1 MTKEQILEKMKYDL
15 ESRGKSPSTVEDYTD
30 KVRLFQDYYGKPADQ
45 MGETEILGYQHYLL
59 NEKKLKPNSANTYNS
74 ALRFVFGVTLDRHI
88 NLNRIPHA
96 KYIRS
101 LPVLPTKE
109 ELGFLFYLA
118 GNSLRN
124 KAMFMT
130 IYGAGLRASEAINLK
145 VTDIDS
151 EKGRIFIRKSK
162 GGRDRYCLLPKKAL
176 EALRE
181 YWLETQPKD
190 WLFITKQ
197 GTQMTSKCIQDAW
210 KAIVK
215 RSGIP
220 KRINVHM
227 LRHCFAT
234 HLLDEGNDLF
244 KIKQLLGH
252 SSINSTLW
260 YLQLADSV
268 TLKVKSPLDTMK
280 ERADA

>member
-15 ESRGKSPSTVEDYTD
+15 ESRGRSPTTVKEYTE
-30 KVRLFQDYYGKPADQ
+30 KVRLFQDYYGKAADQ

-74 ALRFVFGVTLDRHI
+74 ALRFVFGVTLDMPI

-118 GNSLRN
+118 GNNLRN

-130 IYGAGLRASEAINLK
+130 IYGAGLRVSEAINLK
-145 VTDIDS
+145 ITDIDS

-162 GGRDRYCLLPKKAL
+162 GGRDRYALLPKKAL

-190 WLFITKQ
+190 WMFITKQ
-197 GTQMTSKCIQDAW
+197 GTQMTTKCIQDAW

-220 KRINVHM
+220 KRITVHM

>member
-1 MTKEQILEKMKYDL
+1 MTKEQILEKMKFDL
-15 ESRGKSPSTVEDYTD
+15 ESRGRSPTTVEEYTE

-74 ALRFVFGVTLDRHI
+74 ALRFVFGVTLDMPI

-101 LPVLPTKE
+101 LPLLPTKE

-118 GNSLRN
+118 GNNLRN

-130 IYGAGLRASEAINLK
+130 IYGAGLRVSEVINLK

-151 EKGRIFIRKSK
+151 NKGRIFIRKSK
-162 GGRDRYCLLPKKAL
+162 GGRDRYALLPKKAL

-181 YWLETQPKD
+181 YWLDTQPKD
-190 WLFITKQ
+190 WMFITKQ
-197 GTQMTSKCIQDAW
+197 GTQMTTKCIQDAW

-220 KRINVHM
+220 KRITVHM

-280 ERADA
+280 

>member
-15 ESRGKSPSTVEDYTD
+15 ESRGKSQSTVEDYTD

-109 ELGFLFYLA
+109 ELGYLFYLA

-124 KAMFMT
+124 KALFMT
-130 IYGAGLRASEAINLK
+130 IYGAGLRAGEAINLK

-176 EALRE
+176 DALRD

-197 GTQMTSKCIQDAW
+197 GTQMTVKSVQDAW

-220 KRINVHM
+220 KHINVHM

-280 ERADA
+280 ERDDA

>member
-15 ESRGKSPSTVEDYTD
+15 ESRGKSQSTVDDYAD
-30 KVRLFQDYYGKPADQ
+30 KVRRFQDYFGKPADQ
-45 MGETEILGYQHYLL
+45 MGEVEILGYQHYLL
-59 NEKKLKPNSANTYNS
+59 NEKKLKPSSANTYNS
-74 ALRFVFGVTLDRHI
+74 ALRFVFSVTLDMPI

-96 KYIRS
+96 KYSRS

-118 GNSLRN
+118 SSSLRN
-124 KAMFMT
+124 KALFMT
-130 IYGAGLRASEAINLK
+130 IYGAGLRVSEAMNLK
-145 VTDIDS
+145 ITDIDS
-151 EKGRIFIRKSK
+151 KKGRIFIRKGK
-162 GGRDRYCLLPKKAL
+162 GGRDRYALLPKKAL

-181 YWLETQPKD
+181 YWVETQPKD
-190 WLFITKQ
+190 WLFVTNR
-197 GTQMTSKCIQDAW
+197 GTQMTEKSIQDAW
-210 KAIVK
+210 KAIVR

-220 KRINVHM
+220 KRITVHM

-234 HLLDEGNDLF
+234 NLLEEGNDLF

-260 YLQLADSV
+260 YLQLADSE
-268 TLKVKSPLDTMK
+268 TLKIKSPLDTMK
-280 ERADA
+280 ERANA

>member
-15 ESRGKSPSTVEDYTD
+15 ESRGRSPATVEEYTE

-45 MGETEILGYQHYLL
+45 MGEAEILGYQHYLL
-59 NEKKLKPNSANTYNS
+59 NEKKLKANSANSYNS
-74 ALRFVFGVTLDRHI
+74 ALRFVFCVTLDMPI

-96 KYIRS
+96 KYTRS
-101 LPVLPTKE
+101 LPVLPSKE

-118 GNSLRN
+118 GSSIRN
-124 KAMFMT
+124 KALFMT
-130 IYGAGLRASEAINLK
+130 IYGAGLRVGEAANLK
-145 VTDIDS
+145 VGDIDS
-151 EKGRIFIRKSK
+151 KKGRIFVRKGK
-162 GGRDRYCLLPKKAL
+162 GGRDRYALLPKKAL

-181 YWLETQPKD
+181 YWVETQPKD

-197 GTQMTSKCIQDAW
+197 GTQMTEKSIQDAW
-210 KAIVK
+210 KSIVK

-220 KRINVHM
+220 KRITVHM

-234 HLLDEGNDLF
+234 NLLEEGNDLF

-260 YLQLADSV
+260 YLQLADSE
-268 TLKVKSPLDTMK
+268 TLKIKSPLDTMK
-280 ERADA
+280 ERTNA

>member
-15 ESRGKSPSTVEDYTD
+15 ESRGKSQSTVDDYAD
-30 KVRLFQDYYGKPADQ
+30 KVRRFQDYFGKPADQ
-45 MGETEILGYQHYLL
+45 MGEVEILGYQHYLL
-59 NEKKLKPNSANTYNS
+59 NEKKLKPSSANTYNS
-74 ALRFVFGVTLDRHI
+74 ALRFVFSVTLDMPI

-96 KYIRS
+96 KYSRS

-118 GNSLRN
+118 SSSLRN
-124 KAMFMT
+124 KALFMT
-130 IYGAGLRASEAINLK
+130 IYGAGLRVSEAMNLK
-145 VTDIDS
+145 ITDIDS
-151 EKGRIFIRKSK
+151 KKGRIFIRKGK
-162 GGRDRYCLLPKKAL
+162 GGRDRYALLPKKAL

-181 YWLETQPKD
+181 YWVETQPKD
-190 WLFITKQ
+190 WLFVTNR
-197 GTQMTSKCIQDAW
+197 GTQMTEKSIQDAW
-210 KAIVK
+210 KAIVR

-220 KRINVHM
+220 KRITVHM

-234 HLLDEGNDLF
+234 NLLEEGNDLF

-260 YLQLADSV
+260 YLQLADSE
-268 TLKVKSPLDTMK
+268 TLKIKSPLDTMK
-280 ERADA
+280 ERTNA